1 MLWLS
6 HEYVERFLVSLLV
19 IDDIAG
25 LGEVALPLPLLLL
38 MGGLTVSTA
47 QVGP

>member
-1 MLWLS
+1 MEMFRGIS
-6 HEYVERFLVSLLV
+6 HFA

-38 MGGLTVSTA
+38 MGGLTTA